1 MRPYLLHQA
10 FEESAR
16 RYPERVAVVGR
27 DGEGAL
33 TYAALE
39 EESRGLA
46 LWLRAHG
53 LTPGA
58 RVGIWMRKSPAAVVG
73 LLAILRAGGVYVPF
87 DPGAPL
93 ARIQSLAAD
102 CGLRLLLADGDLL
115 QSDWTAISP
124 DAPGIPA
131 VPLDAIAVHGPGRMP
146 VAHAGTEPN
155 RVRQTDWDAAVR
167 TAGDWAPAERV
178 SLDLAYILYTS
189 GSTGVPKGVMLSHG
203 HALNF
208 IEWAADEVGL
218 RPDDRVA
225 SHAPFHFDLS
235 IFDIFASLSRGAQVC
250 LLDAVTA
257 RFPAAVAEWVRRHQ
271 ITVWYSVPSAL
282 VQLLPRLQAAGVRP
296 CFRAVLF
303 AGEVFPPASLRT
315 WREWLP
321 EAEFYNLY
329 GPTETN
335 VCTWYRLPRRAEE
348 IPDPLPIGVAC
359 PNFVLEILDEE
370 HRPVAAGEQGYLW
383 VRGPGLLTGYWGNV
397 QRTEANML
405 FRETVGGVTERLYN
419 TGDVVSQAAD
429 GLLRFHGRRDDQ
441 VKCRG
446 YRVSLLEVQE
456 TLLACPGVRQAA
468 VVALPDTQNGTRL
481 YGFVARATAELSVA
495 DVLAF
500 CARRLPAYMIP
511 DQMEIRLQLPETST
525 GKVDRPRLLRELQ
538 EQARGSAA

>member
-10 FEESAR
+10 FEDSAR
-16 RYPERVAVVGR
+16 QYPERLAVTGR
-27 DGEGAL
+27 DGEDAL

-39 EESRGLA
+39 ERSRGLA
-46 LWLRAHG
+46 LWLRSQG
-53 LTPGA
+53 LMPGD
-58 RVGIWMRKSPAAVVG
+58 RVGIWMRKSPSAVVG

-93 ARIQSLAAD
+93 ARVQSLAAD

-115 QSDWTAISP
+115 QSDWTAVSA
-124 DAPGIPA
+124 DAPEVPT
-131 VPLDAIAVHGPGRMP
+131 VPLAAVAVHGRGRMP
-146 VAHAGTEPN
+146 LVHAGEGP
-155 RVRQTDWDAAVR
+155 RQVDWEEAVR
-167 TAGDWAPAERV
+167 TGGAWTPAERV
-178 SLDLAYILYTS
+178 ALDLAYILYTS

-218 RPDDRVA
+218 CPGDRVA

-257 RFPAAVAEWVRRHQ
+257 RFPAAVAEWVRRNR

-282 VQLLPRLQAAGVRP
+282 VQLLPRLQATGERP
-296 CFRAVLF
+296 AFRAVLF
-303 AGEVFPPASLRT
+303 AGEVFPSISLRA

-321 EAEFYNLY
+321 EAELYNLY

-359 PNFVLEILDEE
+359 PNFALELLDEQ
-370 HRPVAAGEQGYLW
+370 HRSVAAGEQGYLW
-383 VRGPGLLTGYWGNV
+383 ARGPGLLTGYWGNA
-397 QRTEANML
+397 QRTEACLL
-405 FRETVGGVTERLYN
+405 FREGAGGVVERLYN
-419 TGDVVSQAAD
+419 TGDVVSRAAD

-468 VVALPDTQNGTRL
+468 VVALPDAQDGTRL
-481 YGFVARATAELSVA
+481 YGFVAPSVAGLSVA

-500 CARRLPAYMIP
+500 CGRRLPAYMIP
-511 DQMEIRLQLPETST
+511 DQIEIRLKLPETST
-525 GKVDRPRLLRELQ
+525 GKVDRPRLLDELRER
-538 EQARGSAA
+538 ARGSAA

>member
-10 FEESAR
+10 VEQAAC

-27 DGEGAL
+27 DGEDAL
-33 TYAALE
+33 TYAGLE
-39 EESRGLA
+39 EQSRGLA
-46 LWLRAHG
+46 LWLRAQG

-58 RVGIWMRKSPAAVVG
+58 RVGIWMRKSTAAVVG
-73 LLAILRAGGVYVPF
+73 LVAVLRAGGVYVPF
-87 DPGAPL
+87 DPGAPA
-93 ARIQSLAAD
+93 ARVRSLAAD

-115 QSDWTAISP
+115 QNDWTASDA
-124 DAPGIPA
+124 DAPDLA
-131 VPLDAIAVHGPGRMP
+131 VVPLEAIAVHGPGRMP
-146 VAHAGTEPN
+146 LASAGATSPRQVEWSEAVATGGAW
-155 RVRQTDWDAAVR
+155 R
-167 TAGDWAPAERV
+167 PAERV

-189 GSTGVPKGVMLSHG
+189 GSTGVPKGVMLSHE

-208 IEWAADEVGL
+208 IEWVADEVGL
-218 RPDDRVA
+218 GPEDRVA

-235 IFDIFASLSRGAQVC
+235 IFDVFASLSRGAQVC

-271 ITVWYSVPSAL
+271 MTVWYSVPSAL
-282 VQLLPRLQAAGVRP
+282 VQLLPRLQAAGERP
-296 CFRAVLF
+296 PLRVVMF
-303 AGEVFPPASLRT
+303 AGEVFPAASLRA

-321 EAEFYNLY
+321 GAEFYNLY

-335 VCTWYRLPRRAEE
+335 VCTWYRLPQRAEE

-359 PNFVLEILDEE
+359 PNFALEILDAG
-370 HRPVAAGEQGYLW
+370 HRPVAAGKQGYLW
-383 VRGPGLLTGYWGNV
+383 ARGPGLLTGYWGNA
-397 QRTEANML
+397 QRTEASVL
-405 FRETVGGVTERLYN
+405 LREGPGGVTERLYN
-419 TGDVVSQAAD
+419 TGDVVSTAPD

-468 VVALPDTQNGTRL
+468 VVALPDAQDGTRL
-481 YGFVARATAELSVA
+481 FGFVAPAVAELNLGE
-495 DVLAF
+495 VLAF
-500 CARRLPAYMIP
+500 CRRRLPAYMIP
-511 DQMEIRLQLPETST
+511 DQIEIRLKLPETST

-538 EQARGSAA
+538 ERARGNAA